1 MAQTP
6 QGGIYP
12 TAPGIAPVAGYAPPP
27 QVAPGIAPQQA
38 TPPPPQGYVQPA
50 TAPPPQGYVQPATAP
65 PPQGYVQP
73 ATAPPP
79 QGYVQ
84 QAPPPQGYVQQAPPP
99 QGYVQQAPPQGYV
112 EQASAPP
119 PQGYTAPPPQGYVQ
133 PGAPTMQSS
142 SQGMGQAFDS
152 MVGKVKKIALGGVSQ
167 PNTSI
172 ECFKEG
178 NTVSLKSKISNNLR
192 ILADGRVDCRG
203 PDGKDDIAQF
213 VVKVVSP
220 GVVSLQ
226 SANNLTHYL
235 SICQGIVSG
244 TGQGGTFCHF
254 TLVES
259 PDKAVSF
266 SSVGEPGLCLGVTQ
280 DGTIADPKQVQPGHH
295 FAQFAATVVKEG
307 IPAVGPSSTGP
318 APGLPVT
325 YAIRNGNIIQL
336 ISKMSGKPVLIAKN
350 GIISG
355 SGDYGELSEMLV
367 IEKEPGVFMIR
378 SASIKSFYLCIYNN
392 ELEGR
397 GQGGK
402 WCEVRAHPTPDNYVA
417 FESIKA
423 PNQFMGI
430 THSGAVR
437 RADKLTAA
445 DNEAHFRIR
454 IVKIA
459 PSPVLLPVL
468 LRYDGQPSVLNS
480 LKDGSR
486 VLLVSR
492 SYGDTL
498 EIKDNGSVSTKGG
511 SGAGSGLIVRSR
523 GGNIVSFQHAKHPG
537 FMLCIQ
543 GGSVKGRQGIG
554 LQVDFVIHETY
565 DRHILLESLG
575 NQGQFIAVSPTG
587 ELKAPAK
594 TNIQDPDSQF
604 YLK

>member
-1 MAQTP
+1 MAQQIPP

-12 TAPGIAPVAGYAPPP
+12 TAQGIAPVAGYAPPP
-27 QVAPGIAPQQA
+27 QVAPGHVQPA
-38 TPPPPQGYVQPA
+38 TAPPPQGYVQPA

-84 QAPPPQGYVQQAPPP
+84 PA
-99 QGYVQQAPPQGYV
+99 
-112 EQASAPP
+112 
-119 PQGYTAPPPQGYVQ
+119 TAPPPQGYVQ
-133 PGAPTMQSS
+133 PATAPPPQGYAQPAYAPPPQQAPPTVQSS

-152 MVGKVKKIALGGVSQ
+152 MVGKVKKIALGGAAQ
-167 PNTSI
+167 PKTSI

-178 NTVSLKSKISNNLR
+178 NTVSLNSKVSNYLR

-203 PDGKDDIAQF
+203 PDGKDDICHF

-235 SICQGIVSG
+235 SICQGVVSG

-266 SSVGEPGLCLGVTQ
+266 ASVGEPGLCLGVTQ
-280 DGTIADPKQVQPGHH
+280 DGAIADPKQVQPGHH
-295 FAQFAATVVKEG
+295 FAQFTAFVVKEG
-307 IPAVGPSSTGP
+307 MPTVGPSSTGP

-325 YAIRNGNIIQL
+325 YALRNGNVLQL

-350 GIISG
+350 GIVSG
-355 SGDYGELSEMLV
+355 SGDYGELSELLV
-367 IEKEPGVFMIR
+367 IEKEPGVFMLR
-378 SASIKSFYLCIYNN
+378 SASIKSFYLCIFNN
-392 ELEGR
+392 QLEGR

-402 WCEVRAHPTPDNYVA
+402 WCEVRALPTPDNYVA

-423 PNQFMGI
+423 PGQLMGI
-430 THSGAVR
+430 THTGAVH

-445 DNEAHFRIR
+445 DNESHFRIR

-459 PSPVLLPVL
+459 PSTMELPTL

-480 LKDGSR
+480 LKDGAR
-486 VLLVSR
+486 VQLVSR

-498 EIKDNGSVSTKGG
+498 EIKDNGTIGTKGG
-511 SGAGSGLIVRSR
+511 SGVGSSLIVRSR
-523 GGNIVSFQHAKHPG
+523 GGNIVSFQHVKHQG

-543 GGSVKGRQGIG
+543 SGSVRGRQGTG

-565 DRHILLESLG
+565 DRHILLESLA

>member
-12 TAPGIAPVAGYAPPP
+12 ATGYAPPP
-27 QVAPGIAPQQA
+27 QVAPG
-38 TPPPPQGYVQPA
+38 
-50 TAPPPQGYVQPATAP
+50 
-65 PPQGYVQP
+65 

-84 QAPPPQGYVQQAPPP
+84 QATAPPPQGYPTAPPP
-99 QGYVQQAPPQGYV
+99 QGYVQQA
-112 EQASAPP
+112 
-119 PQGYTAPPPQGYVQ
+119 TAPPPQGYVQ
-133 PGAPTMQSS
+133 QATAPPPQGYVQQATAPPPQGYAQPVSALPAQQAPPSVQSS

-152 MVGKVKKIALGGVSQ
+152 MVGKVKKMALGGAAQ
-167 PNTSI
+167 PKTSI

-203 PDGKDDIAQF
+203 PDGKDDICHF

-266 SSVGEPGLCLGVTQ
+266 SSVGEPGLCVGVTQ
-280 DGTIADPKQVQPGHH
+280 DGAIADPKMVQPGHH
-295 FAQFAATVVKEG
+295 FAQFTVTIVKEA
-307 IPAVGPSSTGP
+307 IQAVGPSSTGP

-325 YAIRNGNIIQL
+325 YALRNGNVIQL

-350 GIISG
+350 GIVSG
-355 SGDYGELSEMLV
+355 SGDYGELCEMLV
-367 IEKEPGVFMIR
+367 LEKDPGVFMLR
-378 SASIKSFYLCIYNN
+378 SSSIKSFYLCICNN

-402 WCEVRAHPTPDNYVA
+402 WCEIRSHPTPDNYVA
-417 FESIKA
+417 FESIKT
-423 PNQFMGI
+423 PGQFMGI
-430 THSGAVR
+430 THTGAVH

-445 DNEAHFRIR
+445 DNPAHFRIR
-454 IVKIA
+454 IVKLA
-459 PSPVLLPVL
+459 PSPVQMPVL

-480 LKDGSR
+480 LQDGSR

-498 EIKDNGSVSTKGG
+498 EIKDNATVGTKGG
-511 SGAGSGLIVRSR
+511 SGASSGLIVRSR
-523 GGNIVSFQHAKHPG
+523 GGNIVSFQHAKHQG

-543 GGSVKGRQGIG
+543 GGSVRGKQGTG
-554 LQVDFVIHETY
+554 LQVDFVVHETY
-565 DRHILLESLG
+565 DRHILLESLA
-575 NQGQFIAVSPTG
+575 NQGQFIAVTPTG

-594 TNIQDPDSQF
+594 TNIQDPDCQF